1 MDSIR
6 TIQEALPYIPADDYG
21 TWVNVGMALKHEGLP
36 LETWRTWSETSQ
48 KSKAVKAEEWAK
60 KWDSFKSETE
70 NPVTGGTI
78 IAMAKKYGYDPKAA
92 DEPIPVDYRLTEE
105 DVRKACIMD
114 SIMDSDV
121 PRTESGFSRPKF
133 EEPREWNPVHDM
145 VTFWIGV
152 STPMKS

>member
-78 IAMAKKYGYDPKAA
+78 IAMAKNTDMTLKQLMSQFLLTIGLLKRMYAKPVSWILSWILMYQGQKAA
-92 DEPIPVDYRLTEE
+92 FL
-105 DVRKACIMD
+105 
-114 SIMDSDV
+114 
-121 PRTESGFSRPKF
+121 GLNSR
-133 EEPREWNPVHDM
+133 NPGNGTLCM
-145 VTFWIGV
+145 IWLLFG
-152 STPMKS
+152 